1 LTQRKLTKPPLA
13 NFVNSKDYLTSSTDM
28 QGTTSFLLK
37 DKGLEK
43 IEDKKDERPVE
54 DADKKK
60 LDGSA
65 VSENKV
71 IYTPP
76 PIPLQYPYTLPCP

>member
-1 LTQRKLTKPPLA
+1 MTKPPLA
-13 NFVNSKDYLTSSTDM
+13 NFVNSKDYLTSSTDN

-43 IEDKKDERPVE
+43 IEDKKEERPVE
-54 DADKKK
+54 EDKKK
-60 LDGSA
+60 LDGSV

-71 IYTPP
+71 QLIYH
-76 PIPLQYPYTLPCP
+76 LFKV